1 LNVMHEDILTIN
13 QKNLAESV
21 LPRFASSFTLCG
33 GTAIALQLG
42 HRGSID
48 FDLLSFIEINAHG
61 IIRRLNSVNAVIEHT
76 IVSSIDELT
85 VVVNSVK
92 LTFFTFPFRI
102 PAVVTWPMASIA
114 MPTLLDLASMKAYA
128 LGRRGKWKDYVDLYF
143 LFQGHVSMPQLVEN
157 CRKIFQGAFNERL
170 FREQLCFFDDVDMTE
185 QVSYLEKGPSDRNI
199 QNFLTNLAT
208 SS

>member
-1 LNVMHEDILTIN
+1 MHEDILTIN

-157 CRKIFQGAFNERL
+157 CRN
-170 FREQLCFFDDVDMTE
+170 VDMTE